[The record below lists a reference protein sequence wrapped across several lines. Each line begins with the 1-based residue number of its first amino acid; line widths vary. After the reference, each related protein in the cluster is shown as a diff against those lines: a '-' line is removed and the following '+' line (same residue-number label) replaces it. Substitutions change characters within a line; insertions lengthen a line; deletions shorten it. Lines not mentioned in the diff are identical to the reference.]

1 VRAAC
6 EGGMTAFFPCYN
18 DAGTIATM
26 VILTDITLRTLTDDY
41 EIIVIDD
48 GSRDASRR
56 ILQELERRYDRL
68 RLVFHEKN
76 NGYGGA
82 LRSGF
87 TAATKELIF
96 YTDGDAQYDP
106 QEVKL
111 LVPQMK
117 DGIDWVNGY
126 KIGRSDP
133 VHRRI
138 IGTIY
143 NHIVK
148 LAFGLRLR
156 DVDCDFR
163 LIRKSVFDQVTLDSD
178 SGVICVEMIKK
189 FQSAGCVAAEVPVHH
204 YHRAYGTSQFF
215 NFRRLLQV
223 GVDLLRLWWKLIIKK
238 GNYSALCR

>member
-1 VRAAC
+1 VQEKC
-6 EGGMTAFFPCYN
+6 EGGITAFFPCYN

-26 VILTDITLRTLTDDY
+26 VILADMSLRTLTDDY
-41 EIIVIDD
+41 EIVVIDD
-48 GSRDASRR
+48 GSSDASRQ
-56 ILQELERRYDRL
+56 ILRELQSRYDCL

-76 NGYGGA
+76 KGYGGA

-87 TAATKELIF
+87 AAASKELIF

-133 VHRRI
+133 IHRKV

-143 NHIVK
+143 NQIVK
-148 LAFGLRLR
+148 LTFGLKLR

-163 LIRKSVFDQVTLDSD
+163 LIKKSMFDRVTLNSD
-178 SGVICVEMIKK
+178 SGVICVEMITK
-189 FQSAGCVAAEVPVHH
+189 FQNAGFVAAEVPVHH
-204 YHRAYGTSQFF
+204 YHRAYGSSQFF
-215 NFRRLLQV
+215 NFRRLLRV
-223 GVDLLRLWWKLIIKK
+223 GVDLLRLWWKLVVKRE
-238 GNYSALCR
+238 YS